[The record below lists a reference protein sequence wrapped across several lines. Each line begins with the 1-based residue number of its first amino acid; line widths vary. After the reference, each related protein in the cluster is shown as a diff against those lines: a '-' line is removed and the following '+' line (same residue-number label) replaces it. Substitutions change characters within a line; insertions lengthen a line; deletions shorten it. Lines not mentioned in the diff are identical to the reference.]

1 MANELMRRPGAQMTF
16 VDSINHIEEL
26 MSAAEVLIKS
36 GFMPPSIK
44 TPAQAI
50 TIILTGREMGIPAMQ
65 SLRQLNV
72 INGKVAEPPELM
84 LAMAYRDIPGFAHKI
99 LESTDKVCKIQFAA
113 PLRAPHVQTFTIEDA
128 IKMGLAG
135 KDNWKKQ
142 PKVMLQW
149 RCTSAGMRFFAPD
162 AICGMGYTPEEL
174 GATVNEEGE
183 IIGPFHTAAEMREIL
198 PDPDPNAE
206 PGPDEVES
214 QEVPDEEEG
223 GYPDV
228 GGEGDRAAEALPGG
242 KNQDKTARQS
252 GWTPENAKWL
262 DAADAIKKKVGRD
275 RYYEVLGSY
284 GFSHADEVTDRA
296 TQKAIYK
303 EWLGL
308 VVAAEVSV

>member
-1 MANELMRRPGAQMTF
+1 
-16 VDSINHIEEL
+16 
-26 MSAAEVLIKS
+26 
-36 GFMPPSIK
+36 
-44 TPAQAI
+44 
-50 TIILTGREMGIPAMQ
+50 
-65 SLRQLNV
+65 
-72 INGKVAEPPELM
+72 
-84 LAMAYRDIPGFAHKI
+84 
-99 LESTDKVCKIQFAA
+99 
-113 PLRAPHVQTFTIEDA
+113 
-128 IKMGLAG
+128 MGLAG

-198 PDPDPNAE
+198 PDSE
-206 PGPDEVES
+206 PVEISPEDES

-228 GGEGDRAAEALPGG
+228 GGQGDRAAEAS
-242 KNQDKTARQS
+242 QTQKTARQS

-262 DAADAIKKKVGRD
+262 DAADAIKKKVGS